1 MFSPI
6 SPSRRDRKKKGD
18 DYSIVIR
25 DINSRFSVIVRIIY
39 IQRSMNGTN
48 AFLASYAI
56 EYGEH
61 DTPFWM
67 VDLKENFPVIRI
79 VRVYKSRLEK
89 TL

>member
-25 DINSRFSVIVRIIY
+25 DINSHFSVIVRIIY
-39 IQRSMNGTN
+39 VQRSMNGTN

-56 EYGEH
+56 EYGNMIH
-61 DTPFWM
+61 LSQWSI
-67 VDLKENFPVIRI
+67 LRRI
-79 VRVYKSRLEK
+79 FR
-89 TL
+89 